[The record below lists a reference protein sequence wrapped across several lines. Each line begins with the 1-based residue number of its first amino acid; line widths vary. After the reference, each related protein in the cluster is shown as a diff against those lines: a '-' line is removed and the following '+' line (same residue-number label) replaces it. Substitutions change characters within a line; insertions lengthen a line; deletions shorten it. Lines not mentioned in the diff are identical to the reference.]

1 PGSPHSSPRTRK
13 MRHPLSSIRI
23 LNPQDIRS
31 WVIMRE
37 PSNVSF
43 PGWEDRAVLMLIRL
57 GYDIQFEIPTAV
69 AMVGMLH
76 VHPSRVADLRE
87 PDEVSISPEMKVESY
102 FDSYGNRC
110 ARWLAPAGPLRLNGS
125 TLIEDPGT
133 PDEGDPDAQEHPVNE
148 LPSE

>member
-1 PGSPHSSPRTRK
+1 
-13 MRHPLSSIRI
+13 
-23 LNPQDIRS
+23 
-31 WVIMRE
+31 
-37 PSNVSF
+37 
-43 PGWEDRAVLMLIRL
+43 MLIRL
-57 GYDIQFEIPTAV
+57 GYDIQFEIPEPV

-76 VHPSRVADLRE
+76 VHPSRVPDLRE

-133 PDEGDPDAQEHPVNE
+133 PDEGDPEAQEHPVNE
-148 LPSE
+148 LPPETASLSSQQPVLRGGPHVEYCG